1 MASSGCINL
10 GRTTGHHL
18 TFRFPIHYERVF
30 RIVFIGLFPWLLLLP
45 SSVAAQQIK
54 VNLDPA
60 QTKIEWTLGDVL
72 HTVHGTFKLRSGSVT
87 FDLQSGDASGDIIV
101 DATSGESGNNIRD
114 KKMHK
119 EVLES
124 QRYPEIIFSPKHVTG
139 KVADQGT
146 SNLQVQ
152 GVFRIHGADHD
163 LTLSLPVEK
172 SGDEVKAST
181 SFFVPYQDWGMK
193 NPSTFI
199 LKVENKVSISIS
211 IVGQTT
217 LAGAESKAHR
227 VSLEKAVH

>member
-1 MASSGCINL
+1 MFHIGFL
-10 GRTTGHHL
+10 
-18 TFRFPIHYERVF
+18 
-30 RIVFIGLFPWLLLLP
+30 GLFAWLLLLP

-54 VNLDPA
+54 VTLDPA

-72 HTVHGTFKLRSGSVT
+72 HTVHGTFKLRTGNVT
-87 FDLQSGDASGDIIV
+87 FDPQSGDASGEIIV
-101 DATSGESGNNIRD
+101 DATSGESGNNTRD

-124 QRYPEIIFSPKHVTG
+124 QRYPEIIFSPKLVTG
-139 KVADQGT
+139 KVADHGT
-146 SNLQVQ
+146 SNIQVQ

-163 LTLSLPVEK
+163 LTLSLPIEK

-181 SFFVPYQDWGMK
+181 SFLVPYQDWGMK

-211 IVGQTT
+211 SVGRIT
-217 LAGAESKAHR
+217 LAGAASAAH
-227 VSLEKAVH
+227 